1 MTNMT
6 LKGGALDDFAIITL
20 GEFSY
25 DGLVIGFPIT
35 ITWMIITLTLSY
47 IK

>member
-6 LKGGALDDFAIITL
+6 IKGGALHDIAIITL

-25 DGLVIGFPIT
+25 DGLVIGFPIP
-35 ITWMIITLTLSY
+35 ITWIIITVSLS
-47 IK
+47 ISE